1 MPKKQSSGTLLY
13 RQSEAGLEVL
23 LVHASG
29 NYNRHKPWSIP
40 KGEPDRGEQLEA
52 AARRETWEETGVR
65 VAGELH
71 PLGDIVYKKSGK
83 RIYCF
88 AAPAPSD
95 CQPSCDCWEIDCA
108 EFLALPEARQRIHP
122 DQAPFLDRLEVFL
135 GSTMA

>member
-1 MPKKQSSGTLLY
+1 M
-13 RQSEAGLEVL
+13 EVL
-23 LVHASG
+23 LIHASG

-40 KGEPDRGEQLEA
+40 KGEPDRGEELEA
-52 AARRETWEETGVR
+52 AARRETWEETAVR
-65 VAGELH
+65 VDGELH

-88 AAPAPSD
+88 TAPAPPD
-95 CQPSCDCWEIDCA
+95 CQPRCDCWEIDCA
-108 EFLALPEARQRIHP
+108 EFLPLAEARRRIHP